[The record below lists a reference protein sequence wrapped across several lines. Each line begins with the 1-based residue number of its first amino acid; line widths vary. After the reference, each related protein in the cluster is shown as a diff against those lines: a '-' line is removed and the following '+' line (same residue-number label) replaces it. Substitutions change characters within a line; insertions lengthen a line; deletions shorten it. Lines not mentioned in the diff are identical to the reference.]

1 MPVMSKT
8 EQIIAV
14 VNAML
19 IQLPEKVT
27 RLSRTLAKK
36 VSGSRDSSLYLLG
49 EGPFTRA
56 AATSEENI

>member
-8 EQIIAV
+8 EQIIAI

-36 VSGSRDSSLYLLG
+36 VSGSRDSSLY
-49 EGPFTRA
+49 
-56 AATSEENI
+56 I